1 MVPRAEGVY
10 GREFLP
16 ARQFLLLV
24 LPRHALAPA
33 VLTEAGKCLDKQ
45 KISGLKYLFPVS
57 GVRYS
62 LSGQNLHE
70 DVGPGGG
77 AVLGSS
83 AHYIND
89 VMMS

>member
-1 MVPRAEGVY
+1 M
-10 GREFLP
+10 
-16 ARQFLLLV
+16 
-24 LPRHALAPA
+24 
-33 VLTEAGKCLDKQ
+33 DKQ

-83 AHYIND
+83 AHD
-89 VMMS
+89 VIMSYCHVMSCHDVTCHVTCT